1 MILLVFLR
9 SEWWAAGSFE
19 FETKMEGLLIFK
31 SASLSCSPQKS
42 SSPLPLGAREESHLQ
57 ASPLA
62 PAIDVAAV
70 PPPPPPPPP
79 LPPPPPPMPPQLP
92 PTPFGTCDVQRRS
105 MKKLNWDT
113 IPSHSVVGKLNVW
126 TSQRPQRQLVL
137 DIQAME
143 ELFSHTDKRASI
155 RSSRLM
161 GMRKTDGMELSS
173 QEAQVTNNVGRK
185 A

>member
-31 SASLSCSPQKS
+31 SASLSSSPQNS
-42 SSPLPLGAREESHLQ
+42 SSPLPLDAREESHLQ

-62 PAIDVAAV
+62 PAIDVTAV
-70 PPPPPPPPP
+70 PPPP
-79 LPPPPPPMPPQLP
+79 PPPPPPMPPQLP
-92 PTPFGTCDVQRRS
+92 PTPFGTVDVQRRS

-113 IPSHSVVGKLNVW
+113 IPTHSVVGKLNVW
-126 TSQRPQRQLVL
+126 TSQRSQRQLVL
-137 DIQAME
+137 DIQSME

-155 RSSRLM
+155 RSSRLV
-161 GMRKTDGMELSS
+161 GMRKIDGMELSA
-173 QEAQVTNNVGRK
+173 QKAQVTNNVGRK